1 MSDGDV
7 ANTSLNMSDDD
18 VASSLLH
25 PCFYVCLVGVSI
37 NGMIFAVGIIVNSL
51 TFVVFWKGNFK
62 SSTAFLLLT
71 LSLIDMAILG
81 VVFTADNALLSMY
94 SGSATRER
102 YYLLLRMNHLSYLLQ
117 TATIWITVL
126 IAVNRYIIVCL
137 PLRASQWCT
146 LSKVKIQL
154 AVVLVVSVLYNI
166 PGFVRYDVDDY
177 SWNNDTQ
184 YHVVDTFPQYYSVLD
199 KTVRIIMMLCLPLC
213 ILTLLTIRLIK
224 AIRARRRMQ
233 AEMHVLDR
241 QPDNSMTF
249 AVVIVVIVFIIC
261 CVPKLVWPALNY
273 MSTPSY
279 LAWCYMT
286 QTTNIIIMFNSAVN
300 FVTYI
305 IINKQFRDVFNEHI
319 CRRNTARPVVNVD
332 TIAMSGR
339 VMCESVDGGTQ
350 L

>member
-1 MSDGDV
+1 MEGFSTTLYQDAAELVNCLTCVYYV
-7 ANTSLNMSDDD
+7 AQ
-18 VASSLLH
+18 
-25 PCFYVCLVGVSI
+25 
-37 NGMIFAVGIIVNSL
+37 
-51 TFVVFWKGNFK
+51 
-62 SSTAFLLLT
+62 
-71 LSLIDMAILG
+71 
-81 VVFTADNALLSMY
+81 
-94 SGSATRER
+94 AT
-102 YYLLLRMNHLSYLLQ
+102 
-117 TATIWITVL
+117 TIWVTVL
-126 IAVNRYIIVCL
+126 IALNRYVIVCL
-137 PLRASQWCT
+137 PLRAPQWCT
-146 LSKVKIQL
+146 NTKVKIQL

-199 KTVRIIMMLCLPLC
+199 KTVRIIVMLCLPLC
-213 ILTLLTIRLIK
+213 SLTLLTIRLIK
-224 AIRARRRMQ
+224 AIRTRRRMQ
-233 AEMHVLDR
+233 AEMQVLNM

-261 CVPKLVWPALNY
+261 CVPKLVWLVLHY

-279 LAWCYMT
+279 LAWCSMA

-332 TIAMSGR
+332 MIAMSGR
-339 VMCESVDGGTQ
+339 VICESVDGGTQ